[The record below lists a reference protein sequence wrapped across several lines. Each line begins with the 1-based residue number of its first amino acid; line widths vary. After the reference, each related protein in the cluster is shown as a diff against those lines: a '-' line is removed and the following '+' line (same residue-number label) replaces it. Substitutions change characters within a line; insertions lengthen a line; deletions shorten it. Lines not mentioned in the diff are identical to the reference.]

1 MIKYIVYFFLVVN
14 FSLPFGWSQQNRQL
28 NLPTSREHYQIF
40 DVDQSARQFLP
51 QLLMQ
56 LDPESRQIVLQ
67 VVQQSSVQEPPD
79 ISKKQVREILD
90 GVDWNKG
97 QVLEQLVHRSQVL
110 DMVPGKTR
118 DLWLPIVHDAL
129 IFFLGH
135 LSEDRLFEHIW
146 NLAQMPPESPRG
158 ERILKF
164 SSKVPTLQKIGQILA
179 RNEFI
184 PLDIKKSL
192 QALENSIRT
201 TTRDQLVKF
210 ITQDL
215 GSERVA
221 QYQLEFEKEVLA
233 EASVG
238 AVMLGSGVLGKG
250 NERQPIV
257 FKIIKPY
264 VMKGLP
270 EELEIIGR
278 ITRFFEEHQEFYG
291 LGELA
296 LSEVFEDLKDALSDE
311 IRVAEEQANFK
322 RAYQY
327 YSRNRKVLIP
337 KVYSFSTERVTAM
350 EFVHGEKIADAFP
363 SEPKH
368 RAKLARRLAEVMTVE
383 PLFRGKGVSIFHG
396 DPHAG
401 NVFHVRNDP
410 RDFYRIGLL
419 DWGLM
424 GSIPRQQRARLVQL
438 AIALQVKDVKR
449 WRNHIW
455 ALIEGVM
462 PESLEEQKKIYPII
476 NNALKI
482 RGKVSTEIN
491 SFEVLGEVIAEL
503 IKNGYKI
510 RANVGLFIKSQIT
523 INGILKELDPDFDQD
538 RYLKSR
544 IRTMVLKEM
553 PKRIVL
559 LPAWNYH
566 GYRSLLSNE
575 DVKDYLFK

>member
-1 MIKYIVYFFLVVN
+1 MLRYIVYFFLAFN
-14 FSLPFGWSQQNRQL
+14 FVLPFGWSQDNQL
-28 NLPTSREHYQIF
+28 NLPTSREHYRIF
-40 DVDQSARQFLP
+40 DVDQAARQFLP

-67 VVQQSSVQEPPD
+67 VVQQSSVQKLPD

-90 GVDWNKG
+90 GVDWNKR
-97 QVLEQLVHRSQVL
+97 QVLEQLVHRSHVL
-110 DMVPGKTR
+110 DMVPEKTR

-129 IFFLGH
+129 ILFLGH

-146 NLAQMPPESPRG
+146 NLAQMPPELPRG

-164 SSKVPTLQKIGQILA
+164 SSKIPTLQKIGQILA

-184 PLDIKKSL
+184 PIDIKKSL

-201 TTRDQLVKF
+201 TTRDQLVSF

-215 GSERVA
+215 GPERVA
-221 QYQLEFEKEVLA
+221 KYQLEFENEVLA

-238 AVMLGSGVLGKG
+238 AVMLGSGVLGRGKQ
-250 NERQPIV
+250 RQAIV

-264 VMKGLP
+264 AMEGLP

-278 ITRFFEEHQEFYG
+278 ITQFFEEHQQFYG

-311 IRVAEEQANFK
+311 IRVTEEQANFK
-322 RAYQY
+322 RAYHY
-327 YSRNRKVLIP
+327 YARSRKVLIP
-337 KVYSFSTERVTAM
+337 EVYSFSTEQVTAM
-350 EFVHGEKIADAFP
+350 EFVQGEKIADAFL

-368 RAKLARRLAEVMTVE
+368 RAKLARRLAEIMTVE
-383 PLFRGKGVSIFHG
+383 PLFRGKGISIFHG
-396 DPHAG
+396 DPHSG

-410 RDFYRIGLL
+410 KEFYRIGLL

-424 GSIPRQQRARLVQL
+424 GSIPRRQRARLVQL
-438 AIALQVKDVKR
+438 AIALQVKDIKR

-455 ALIEGVM
+455 ALIEGKM
-462 PESLEEQKKIYPII
+462 SESLEDQKKIYPII

-482 RGKVSTEIN
+482 RGEVN
-491 SFEVLGEVIAEL
+491 SFEVLGEVITEL
-503 IKNGYKI
+503 VKNGYKI

-559 LPAWNYH
+559 LPVWNYH

-575 DVKDYLFK
+575 DVKDYIFK

>member
-1 MIKYIVYFFLVVN
+1 
-14 FSLPFGWSQQNRQL
+14 
-28 NLPTSREHYQIF
+28 
-40 DVDQSARQFLP
+40 
-51 QLLMQ
+51 
-56 LDPESRQIVLQ
+56 
-67 VVQQSSVQEPPD
+67 
-79 ISKKQVREILD
+79 
-90 GVDWNKG
+90 
-97 QVLEQLVHRSQVL
+97 
-110 DMVPGKTR
+110 
-118 DLWLPIVHDAL
+118 
-129 IFFLGH
+129 
-135 LSEDRLFEHIW
+135 
-146 NLAQMPPESPRG
+146 
-158 ERILKF
+158 
-164 SSKVPTLQKIGQILA
+164 
-179 RNEFI
+179 
-184 PLDIKKSL
+184 
-192 QALENSIRT
+192 
-201 TTRDQLVKF
+201 
-210 ITQDL
+210 
-215 GSERVA
+215 
-221 QYQLEFEKEVLA
+221 
-233 EASVG
+233 
-238 AVMLGSGVLGKG
+238 
-250 NERQPIV
+250 
-257 FKIIKPY
+257 
-264 VMKGLP
+264 
-270 EELEIIGR
+270 
-278 ITRFFEEHQEFYG
+278 
-291 LGELA
+291 
-296 LSEVFEDLKDALSDE
+296 
-311 IRVAEEQANFK
+311 
-322 RAYQY
+322 
-327 YSRNRKVLIP
+327 
-337 KVYSFSTERVTAM
+337 YSFSTERVTAM

-510 RANVGLFIKSQIT
+510 RANIGLFIKSQIT

-559 LPAWNYH
+559 
-566 GYRSLLSNE
+566 
-575 DVKDYLFK
+575 

>member
-1 MIKYIVYFFLVVN
+1 MLRYIVYFVLVFN
-14 FSLPFGWSQQNRQL
+14 FVLPFGWSEDHQL
-28 NLPTSREHYQIF
+28 NLPTSREHYRIF
-40 DVDQSARQFLP
+40 DVDQAARQFLP

-67 VVQQSSVQEPPD
+67 VVQQSSVQELPD
-79 ISKKQVREILD
+79 ISKKQVRKILD
-90 GVDWNKG
+90 GVDWNKR
-97 QVLEQLVHRSQVL
+97 QVLEQLVHRSHVL
-110 DMVPGKTR
+110 DMVPEKTR

-146 NLAQMPPESPRG
+146 NLTQMPPELPRG

-164 SSKVPTLQKIGQILA
+164 SSKIPTLQKIGQILA

-184 PLDIKKSL
+184 PIDIKKSL

-201 TTRDQLVKF
+201 TTRDQLVSF
-210 ITQDL
+210 IAQDL
-215 GSERVA
+215 GPERVA
-221 QYQLEFEKEVLA
+221 KYQLEFENEVLA

-238 AVMLGSGVLGKG
+238 AVMLGSGVLGRGKQ
-250 NERQPIV
+250 RQPIV

-264 VMKGLP
+264 AMEGLP

-278 ITRFFEEHQEFYG
+278 ITQFFEEHQQFYG

-311 IRVAEEQANFK
+311 IRVTEEQANFK

-327 YSRNRKVLIP
+327 YARSRKVLIP
-337 KVYSFSTERVTAM
+337 EVYSFSTEKVTAM
-350 EFVHGEKIADAFP
+350 EFVHGEKIADAFL

-383 PLFRGKGVSIFHG
+383 PLFRGKGISIFHG
-396 DPHAG
+396 DPHSG

-424 GSIPRQQRARLVQL
+424 GSIPRRQRARLVQL
-438 AIALQVKDVKR
+438 AIALQVKDIKR

-455 ALIEGVM
+455 ALIEGKM
-462 PESLEEQKKIYPII
+462 SESLEDQKKIYPII

-482 RGKVSTEIN
+482 RGEVN
-491 SFEVLGEVIAEL
+491 SFEVLGEVITEL
-503 IKNGYKI
+503 VKNGYKI

-559 LPAWNYH
+559 LPVWNYH

-575 DVKDYLFK
+575 DVKDYIFK